1 MVHVPFFNVDLPEP
15 KLGALIP
22 DTVSAVLGC
31 TAKAVEYGNELL
43 HPPSAADLKAFQI
56 SFEEQIPRE
65 FNRVRK
71 RYAEGKIVNDEQL
84 SSELEDASFDWYR
97 RQLRTSVIG
106 ATDEEMEDVALRKLG
121 LRTPSLQAAVQER
134 CMADAVADAGG
145 IDLEAELRDAAEFQA
160 MRAREE
166 DRRRQVAERMQ
177 RLLEMRSQVRP
188 AHRQAIAT
196 ISNASG
202 GLLAGVLLF
211 KSALLL
217 TRRVFQRRK
226 PQQRSQQ
233 QQRRQGQQQQL
244 AAAAAATSAPQQ
256 RSQGATGAQQAAG
269 GLPPGAAQVQ
279 QQSQG
284 KEQSKPTAPTAGAA
298 AVSRK
303 PRAVKKR

>member
-31 TAKAVEYGNELL
+31 TAKALEYGTELL
-43 HPPSAADLKAFQI
+43 HPPSAADLKAYER
-56 SFEEQIPRE
+56 SFEAQIPRE

-71 RYAEGKIVNDEQL
+71 RYAEGKIINDEQL

-106 ATDEEMEDVALRKLG
+106 ATDEEMEDVAARKLG
-121 LRTPSLQAAVQER
+121 LRQPSLQVAVQEK
-134 CMADAVADAGG
+134 CLADALADAGG

-166 DRRRQVAERMQ
+166 DLRREVAERLQ
-177 RLLEMRSQVRP
+177 RLTELRRQVRP
-188 AHRQAIAT
+188 AQRQALSN

-217 TRRVFQRRK
+217 TRRIFKRRK
-226 PQQRSQQ
+226 PQQRLPPP
-233 QQRRQGQQQQL
+233 QRRQAPQQPSAAAAATPPRAQAAAAVQQASAAPQGQRQAQQHSQSKAQGTSTTATATD
-244 AAAAAATSAPQQ
+244 AAAAAA
-256 RSQGATGAQQAAG
+256 
-269 GLPPGAAQVQ
+269 
-279 QQSQG
+279 
-284 KEQSKPTAPTAGAA
+284 AA
-298 AVSRK
+298 ARK
-303 PRAVKKR
+303 PRVVKKR

>member
-1 MVHVPFFNVDLPEP
+1 MVHVPFFNIDLPEP

-31 TAKAVEYGNELL
+31 TARAVEYGKELL
-43 HPPSAADLKAFQI
+43 HPLSAANLKAFQS

-65 FNRVRK
+65 FDRVRK

-106 ATDEEMEDVALRKLG
+106 ASDEEMEDLAIRKLG
-121 LRTPSLQAAVQER
+121 LRAPSLQAAVQER
-134 CMADAVADAGG
+134 CLADAVADAGG
-145 IDLEAELRDAAEFQA
+145 INLEAELRDAAEFQA

-166 DRRRQVAERMQ
+166 DRRKQVADRLQ
-177 RLLEMRSQVRP
+177 RLLEMRRQVRP
-188 AHRQAIAT
+188 AHRQAIST

-202 GLLAGVLLF
+202 GLMLGVFVF

-217 TRRVFQRRK
+217 TRRVFRRRK
-226 PQQRSQQ
+226 PQQRLQQ

-244 AAAAAATSAPQQ
+244 ATAAISAPPQ
-256 RSQGATGAQQAAG
+256 RSQGAADVQQTVG
-269 GLPPGAAQVQ
+269 GRLTGAAQVQ
-279 QQSQG
+279 QQTQQA
-284 KEQSKPTAPTAGAA
+284 KEQNKPTAAATGAA
-298 AVSRK
+298 GVTRK
-303 PRAVKKR
+303 PRTVKKR